1 MLQSSAY
8 RTNLCPLL
16 SNSLSSSSSTM
27 FESRGLNG
35 PPCGVPSVVFDTTPL
50 IMTPDCKYLRINF
63 SNGLS
68 WILFASVLMSLSWLT
83 LSKNFSKS
91 ISTTIYILLLYTL
104 SLSLPHHGH
113 FDLVGNR
120 SCFQRM

>member
-27 FESRGLNG
+27 LDSSGLNG
-35 PPCGVPSVVFDTTPL
+35 PPCGVPSNVLDTTPL
-50 IMTPDCKYLRINF
+50 IMTPDGNYLRINF

-68 WILFASVLMSLSWLT
+68 WILFASVPINRSWLT

-91 ISTTIYILLLYTL
+91 YLQPIDVHLLYIL
-104 SLSLPHHGH
+104 SLSSPHHEH
-113 FDLVGNR
+113 FGLVGNR
-120 SCFQRM
+120 SYFQRM